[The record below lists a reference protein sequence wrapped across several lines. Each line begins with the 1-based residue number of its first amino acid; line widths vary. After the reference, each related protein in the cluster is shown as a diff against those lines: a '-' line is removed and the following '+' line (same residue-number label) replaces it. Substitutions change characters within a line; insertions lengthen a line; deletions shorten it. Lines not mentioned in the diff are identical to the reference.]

1 MTTRSMCSACTASA
15 ASSAPLLTGV
25 FASASLGGIG
35 YAEGSDNGQPGLG
48 HQALAV
54 LVTCAWS
61 GGVTAGSLWLISRFT
76 ALRVDAEGETDG
88 LDLALH
94 DERGYN
100 L

>member
-1 MTTRSMCSACTASA
+1 
-15 ASSAPLLTGV
+15 V
-25 FASASLGGIG
+25 FADAAFGGVG
-35 YAEGSDNGQPGLG
+35 YAEGVTMLAQVGK
-48 HQALAV
+48 QAMAI

-61 GGVTAGSLWLISRFT
+61 GGVTAGSFWLISRFT

-88 LDLALH
+88 LDLTLH

>member
-1 MTTRSMCSACTASA
+1 MHGVGGIVGA
-15 ASSAPLLTGV
+15 LLTGV

-35 YAEGSDNGQPGLG
+35 YAEGFDMAKQVG

-54 LVTCAWS
+54 AVTCIWS
-61 GGVTAGSLWLISRFT
+61 AVVTGVSLWLIARVT
-76 ALRVDAEGETDG
+76 PLRVDVEAETDG